1 MLGDDEAPWWA
12 PEELLPTWQPS
23 QPRASPS
30 TTGPKSSPSLR
41 CAGTPAATADALG
54 KTPRR
59 ASSSSP
65 SAWHA
70 ARELAR
76 VKLASLASC
85 RLCLEAAHSLGTTGP
100 VAGSVS
106 GVCCQAA
113 RESASVA
120 RPWRKVAR
128 LAHRQRQLPPPE
140 TRPRAAMS
148 PAQSAWPTWVSPMGM
163 PSKGWTPSESCH
175 CTPSQCSQRA
185 VPRRR
190 GAPFAPPPAR
200 LPNRRQSWVVGLV
213 EAMPVGKLARSC
225 AAQG

>member
-76 VKLASLASC
+76 FALASLALC
-85 RLCLEAAHSLGTTGP
+85 RLCLEAAHSLGTTRP
-100 VAGSVS
+100 VAGSLS
-106 GVCCQAA
+106 GGCCQAA
-113 RESASVA
+113 RAVSDVLRLRTRGRSMYNDAA
-120 RPWRKVAR
+120 RRLTARFR
-128 LAHRQRQLPPPE
+128 LAIARMQRECSTSECECGRWCCGGGDHPLGFLVVK
-140 TRPRAAMS
+140 S
-148 PAQSAWPTWVSPMGM
+148 SAPGADLL
-163 PSKGWTPSESCH
+163 
-175 CTPSQCSQRA
+175 QCSYRPPISCRMNVA
-185 VPRRR
+185 KRRNNYSKR
-190 GAPFAPPPAR
+190 G
-200 LPNRRQSWVVGLV
+200 L
-213 EAMPVGKLARSC
+213 
-225 AAQG
+225 